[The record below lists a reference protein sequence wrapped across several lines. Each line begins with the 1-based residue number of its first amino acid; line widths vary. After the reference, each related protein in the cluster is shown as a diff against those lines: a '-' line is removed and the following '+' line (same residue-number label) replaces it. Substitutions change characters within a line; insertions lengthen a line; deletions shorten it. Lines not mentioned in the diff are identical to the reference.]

1 MSFIALSTDFLLLLI
16 WLLRSF
22 AMSSNIFICP
32 SIADVFIAFDGVAC
46 MSSDVS
52 ECSLMPLVVPA
63 WLTNVPSSL
72 AAWSAMP
79 FAWHTISDLPHTT
92 FSCPSTPG
100 STAMLLM
107 LAALCVMLPP
117 ADESPTP
124 SIETLLALMVTL
136 EPPPPSI
143 RLPCW
148 STLPSMMFGAETITV
163 PSWRT

>member
-1 MSFIALSTDFLLLLI
+1 MSFIALSTDFFVLLI
-16 WLLRSF
+16 RLFRSL
-22 AMSSNIFICP
+22 AILSRSFICP
-32 SIADVFIAFDGVAC
+32 SIADVFITFEGVAC

-52 ECSLMPLVVPA
+52 EWSLMPLVVPA

-72 AAWSAMP
+72 AACSAMP
-79 FAWHTISDLPHTT
+79 FAWHTISDLPQTT
-92 FSCPSTPG
+92 FSSPSTPG

-107 LAALCVMLPP
+107 LAARCVMLPP

-124 SIETLLALMVTL
+124 SIATLFALMVTL
-136 EPPPPSI
+136 DPPPPAI

-148 STLPSMMFGAETITV
+148 STFPNMMFGAETITV